1 MEDKKFLVID
11 SRPYG
16 FFSIFM
22 HTIDNLKWADDNGYI
37 PVVRWGPG
45 RTDVNKN
52 RQGAE
57 KASRLANPIHV
68 GTEPNFLES
77 SDESLREACL
87 YLDETKTT
95 DPSYS
100 CWEHFFEPV
109 SEYSVE
115 HAIKSKYKVSDI
127 FQVGFHDLDVS
138 SLEKKFLIFNLHS
151 YTPLNL
157 WVYCYNKKETLQVH
171 RQRVFYYINKFI
183 KVKPSI
189 TKKVEDFAKEH
200 FTENVIGVHIRG
212 TDKASE
218 TSIGQ
223 RPFVSIED
231 YIRDTAK
238 AVEEN
243 PGAALFIA
251 SDNNEA
257 IGKMF
262 KHFPNN
268 KIIVYKCTR
277 MASYSSQLPVH
288 LSDAAGPKLGE
299 EALIDCLLLSKCKH
313 LVCTDSNL
321 AAAALYFNPNS
332 TLSFVNLKGK

>member
-1 MEDKKFLVID
+1 MEDRKYLVID

-22 HTIDNLKWADDNGYI
+22 HTIDNLKWADDHGYT

-52 RQGAE
+52 RPGAE
-57 KASRLANPIHV
+57 KASRLANPVHV
-68 GTEPNFLES
+68 GTEPNFSEL
-77 SDESLREACL
+77 SDDSLREGCL
-87 YLDETKTT
+87 YLDASRSGES
-95 DPSYS
+95 SYS

-109 SEYSVE
+109 SEYSIE
-115 HAIKSKYKVSDI
+115 QAINSKHKVSDI

-138 SLEKKFLIFNLHS
+138 SLERKFLIFNLHS

-157 WVYCYNKKETLQVH
+157 WVYCYNKMQTLQKH

-183 KVKPSI
+183 KVKPNI
-189 TKKVEDFAKEH
+189 KQKVDSFVEEH

-212 TDKASE
+212 TDKSSE
-218 TSIGQ
+218 STIGQ
-223 RPFVSIED
+223 RPFISVED
-231 YIRDTAK
+231 YIRDTEK
-238 AVEEN
+238 ALESK
-243 PGAALFIA
+243 PGASIFIA

-262 KHFPNN
+262 NRFPNN

-277 MASYSSQLPVH
+277 MSSYSSQTPVH
-288 LSDAAGPKLGE
+288 LSEAAGPAIGE
-299 EALIDCLLLSKCKH
+299 EALIDCLLLSKCNH

-332 TLSFVNLKGK
+332 TLSFVNLKGN